1 VDHLNSEF
9 ALAVTS
15 EVTKGYILDKEFDNF
30 DLLIEQGSNGYRASV
45 INARF
50 GMAKEATEFTLPFS
64 QEQLSTL
71 FWLSGQ
77 SRHMGIADESAES
90 AERLTPLIFG
100 KELFQAV
107 FKGDLRLNLALSYQS
122 ARQRDAGLRL
132 RLWFGADVAELADLP
147 WEFLWAPDPFHNDFL
162 ALREDTPIIRCP
174 LVDRISQSFSVTPP
188 LRILVVLANPTDA
201 EPLKVNEEFQRLQQA
216 LEKLQA
222 AGAVDLQ
229 QLEVATLDA
238 LNQRLRADDFHV
250 LHFIGHGFF
259 NEATNQGGLV
269 FEDNQGKA
277 HLVSADVLWNELRRE
292 ESLRLIFL
300 NACEGARSGSSDF
313 FAGVAQ
319 QLVQK
324 GIAAV
329 LAMQFPITDKAAITL
344 AHEFYDDLAEGRPL
358 DTALVAARSA
368 VRRTGNELEWATPV
382 LFSRQEDLRLLGQ
395 LGAGGGPTY
404 NGPTHPRTRDELQS
418 LELRIPDRVVVRKI
432 LFSPRSLTIGER
444 VTVEEPI
451 YAQGDIHIGKNSYLK
466 SHLFAGGSVY
476 VGDGVV
482 IDGDLLIRGKEVI
495 LGNGCI
501 VRGSVRATGSAKTGS
516 RCLLTGLQA
525 DQVELGGRC
534 KVGHLQA
541 SANASLEEGVTV
553 GRCHVAQRLTLRRS
567 TGLGIEILENTLFA
581 GSIEWPETAR
591 LRMGGVSLSR
601 SNLFVYQNGALLPG
615 PMNSDVV
622 DQPVMVTTLLNYELV
637 TAITETTPVK
647 PGPPAAAFKLP

>member
-1 VDHLNSEF
+1 
-9 ALAVTS
+9 
-15 EVTKGYILDKEFDNF
+15 VTKGYILDKEFDNF
-30 DLLIEQGSNGYRASV
+30 DLLIEQGAHGYRASV

-77 SRHMGIADESAES
+77 SRHMGVADEGAES
-90 AERLTPLIFG
+90 VGRLTPLIFG

-162 ALREDTPIIRCP
+162 ALRADTPIIRRP
-174 LVDRISQSFSVTPP
+174 RVDSVSQPFTVTPP
-188 LRILVVLANPTDA
+188 LRILVMLSNPADVAPLA
-201 EPLKVNEEFQRLQQA
+201 VNEEFQRLQQA
-216 LEKLQA
+216 LGKLQA
-222 AGAVDLQ
+222 AGIVDLQ

-259 NEATNQGGLV
+259 NQATNQGGLV
-269 FEDNQGKA
+269 FEDNHGKA
-277 HLVSADVLWNELRRE
+277 NLVSADVLWNELRRE
-292 ESLRLIFL
+292 EGLRLIFL

-344 AHEFYDDLAEGRPL
+344 AHEFYRDLAEGRPL
-358 DTALVAARSA
+358 DAALVSARRA
-368 VRRTGNELEWATPV
+368 VQRDGNELEWATPV

-395 LGAGGGPTY
+395 LGAGGGATY
-404 NGPTHPRTRDELQS
+404 SGPTHPRNRDELQR
-418 LELRIPDRVVVRKI
+418 LELHIPDRVVVRKS

-451 YAQGDIHIGKNSYLK
+451 YAQGDIHIGKHSYLK

-476 VGDGVV
+476 VDDGVV
-482 IDGDLLIRGKEVI
+482 IEGDLLIRGEEVI
-495 LGNGCI
+495 LGNGCS
-501 VRGSVRATGSAKTGS
+501 VRGAVRATGRAQIGPS
-516 RCLLTGLQA
+516 CLLSRLHA
-525 DQVELGGRC
+525 REVALGPRC
-534 KVGHLQA
+534 KIGHLLA
-541 SANASLEEGVTV
+541 SANVTLEEGATV
-553 GRCHVAQRLTLRRS
+553 GRCQVAQRLTLRRS
-567 TGLGIEILENTLFA
+567 TGLGIEILETTLFA
-581 GSIEWPETAR
+581 GSIEWPQTVH
-591 LRMGGVSLSR
+591 LRMGGVTVNR
-601 SNLFVYQNGALLPG
+601 SNLFLYQNGAWLPG
-615 PMNSDVV
+615 PENGDIV
-622 DQPVMVTTLLNYELV
+622 DQSVVVTTLLTPELV
-637 TAITETTPVK
+637 AAIAETTPVK
-647 PGPPAAAFKLP
+647 PRLPAAAFNLS